1 MLCHPCFLSN
11 GTYIDRISNPMVAYY
26 NDSDGSAPRWLR
38 GPVPVPRR
46 SRMPAGWWAGA
57 MARQCSGVTRKGTR
71 CSITSTSRLSDE
83 RGRLVAEPLQRGG
96 SYCRFHA
103 RPFVT
108 QSVDRLDGQ
117 ALLFF
122 LDLET
127 TGVDVAS
134 DQIVELACCH
144 APPDPRARGA
154 AFSTVVCASAED
166 TAFHVHGIEA
176 HEIAA
181 GPDFSVAWLRFL
193 SFVENLQMSY
203 VHDCSDSDC
212 EPEEIPTR
220 LPSELPAVLMAAHNG
235 PRFDFAM
242 ILFELVRHGMSWLP
256 LQNWF
261 FADTLALVEAVGISN
276 VGGCAKL
283 QCLVRGHCVGLQA
296 HRALDDCIALRA
308 VVQGIEEAYGVGLWD
323 LLNIFAVR
331 LDATASAAQV
341 STL

>member
-1 MLCHPCFLSN
+1 
-11 GTYIDRISNPMVAYY
+11 
-26 NDSDGSAPRWLR
+26 
-38 GPVPVPRR
+38 
-46 SRMPAGWWAGA
+46 
-57 MARQCSGVTRKGTR
+57 MARQCCGVTRKGAR
-71 CSITSTSRLSDE
+71 CSITSTCRLTDE
-83 RGRLVAEPLQRGG
+83 RGRLVAEPLLVGG
-96 SYCRFHA
+96 PYCRFHA

-108 QSVDRLDGQ
+108 QAVDHVDGP
-117 ALLFF
+117 AVVFF

-127 TGVDVAS
+127 TGVDPAL

-144 APPDPRARGA
+144 APGDPMAHGA
-154 AFSTVVCASAED
+154 AFSTVVRASAED

-176 HEIAA
+176 HEIAT
-181 GPDFSVAWLRFL
+181 GPDFSVAWVRFL
-193 SFVENLQMSY
+193 SFVENLQMSS
-203 VHDCSDSDC
+203 VHDCSDSEC

-220 LPSELPAVLMAAHNG
+220 LPSELPAVLMAPHNG

-276 VGGCAKL
+276 IGGCAKL
-283 QCLVRGHCVGLQA
+283 QCLVRGHCVGLRA

-308 VVQGIEEAYGVGLWD
+308 VIHGIAESYGVRALD
-323 LLNIFAVR
+323 LLRPLVLS
-331 LDATASAAQV
+331 LDAPASAAQV